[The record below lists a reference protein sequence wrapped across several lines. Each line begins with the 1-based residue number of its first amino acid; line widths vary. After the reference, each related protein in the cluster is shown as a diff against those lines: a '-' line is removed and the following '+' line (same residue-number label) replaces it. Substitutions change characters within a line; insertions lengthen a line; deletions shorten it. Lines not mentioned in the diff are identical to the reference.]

1 MNQRN
6 LLATTTALLLVI
18 SLALAGCYPE
28 EWAAVSPDGK
38 ALIVSHV
45 RAGVF
50 WIALDGSSVKRLA
63 PAAGW
68 NPQFSPDGHYCAF
81 MSFDPEGEERVDLL
95 LYDLTTDTSKTLR
108 TWRKTQEEPAIPY
121 LLPSW
126 RPGGTELAYVLW
138 YIGEP
143 NQGEEEMTT
152 ELHILDMKS
161 QENRKVAE
169 NVGIHCSWSPDGK
182 RLAFYQQEEGPLGS
196 LRILEAGETA
206 SVAGLLLDP
215 YADITWLSND
225 RILFVSPKI
234 SLPTSEREKNDVQE
248 AVFVFDL
255 VTRAV
260 APLYETAGLSWR
272 ALSSCLRLSP
282 DRRRVLFGTH
292 EASGDAAPLGLS
304 GTVSLW
310 CYDLAASRRTWLAD
324 GIHDTYPFWVDDSQ
338 VGYFED
344 ENTIVIAT
352 LDSNSKITSRRTLDL
367 EELLAPLKPE
377 AERAS
382 EPSARPSE
390 AQ

>member
-1 MNQRN
+1 MNRQS
-6 LLATTTALLLVI
+6 LLATTTALLLVMTI
-18 SLALAGCYPE
+18 ALAGCYPE
-28 EWAAVSPDGK
+28 EWAVVSPDGK

-45 RAGVF
+45 DAGVF
-50 WIALDGSSVKRLA
+50 WVALDGSSVKRLA

-68 NPQFSPDGHYCAF
+68 DPQFSPDGHYCAF

-108 TWRKTQEEPAIPY
+108 TWRKTEEEPAIPY
-121 LLPSW
+121 VLPSW
-126 RPGGTELAYVLW
+126 RPDGKELAYVLW

-182 RLAFYQQEEGPLGS
+182 RLAFYHREEGPLGS
-196 LRILEAGETA
+196 LRLLEGGETA
-206 SVAGLLLDP
+206 SVAGLLLDA

-225 RILFVSPKI
+225 RILFVSPKV
-234 SLPTSEREKNDVQE
+234 SLPTSEREKNDIQE

-272 ALSSCLRLSP
+272 ELSSCLRLSP
-282 DRRRVLFGTH
+282 DRRRLLFGTH
-292 EASGDAAPLGLS
+292 EASGDAAPFGPS

-310 CYDLAASRRTWLAD
+310 CYDLADSRKTQLAKS
-324 GIHDTYPFWVDDSQ
+324 IHDTYPFWVANDQ

-344 ENTIVIAT
+344 ENTIVIAQI
-352 LDSNSKITSRRTLDL
+352 DEEAKVVSKRTLDL